1 MNSRSVLLVII
12 VGVATSVI
20 IEIVCEKP
28 ILTSKSAS
36 ELSRERGRE
45 ERGR

>member
-28 ILTSKSAS
+28 ILTQ
-36 ELSRERGRE
+36 SRDESYTIMK
-45 ERGR
+45 